1 MINQRKSKKFFYKT
15 YIKKRNMNMKI
26 SAINYSYN
34 FIKPIQSKKIGSFSY
49 EQDTISFSSRRKKK
63 KNKTRNILGFI
74 GAGIVTIGG
83 IGFLTPSKPVDT
95 TPPIGI
101 YADAETPEEEFQQE
115 EIQIKPSAQQII
127 ENMPEIKEQY
137 DKITN
142 SLNLY
147 SEQLGENA
155 LPLIKKRIEQ
165 IGNNRVELLDVLK
178 VLYIESNGNI
188 YDKDGSIL
196 TSKSGAFGAFQ
207 VTKDT
212 EDFINNYFK
221 TDLDVKNPY
230 DNLDA
235 CIYNL
240 RFIQA
245 KRSEDIETGIELPT
259 GNNLKHAIM
268 WSYHDGAWAERITNY
283 GQDYLVKYDKLS
295 QIDKFPQVVDLI
307 LNAD

>member
-1 MINQRKSKKFFYKT
+1 
-15 YIKKRNMNMKI
+15 MKI
-26 SAINYSYN
+26 NTNNYSYN
-34 FIKPIQSKKIGSFSY
+34 FIKPIQTRKIGSFSY
-49 EQDTISFSSRRKKK
+49 EQDTISFSSRRKKN

-74 GAGIVTIGG
+74 GAGLVTIGG
-83 IGFLTPSKPVDT
+83 ISFLTPSKPVDT
-95 TPPIGI
+95 TPPNGI
-101 YADAETPEEEFQQE
+101 YAEAEAPEEKLQQE
-115 EIQIKPSAQQII
+115 EVQIEPSAQQII
-127 ENMPEIKEQY
+127 ETMPEIKEQY
-137 DKITN
+137 NKIN
-142 SLNLY
+142 SSLNLY
-147 SEQLGENA
+147 SEQLGEDA
-155 LPLIKKRIEQ
+155 LPLIKKRIEE

-188 YDKDGSIL
+188 YDENGSIL
-196 TSKSGAFGAFQ
+196 TSKSGALGAFQ

-240 RFIQA
+240 RFIHA
-245 KRSEDIETGIELPT
+245 KRSDDIKTGTELPT

-268 WSYHDGAWAERITNY
+268 WSYHDGAWAEKITNY
-283 GQDYLVKYDKLS
+283 GQDYLEKYDKLS

-307 LNAD
+307 LNTDVK